1 MLIAAALA
9 AALPPLVILGAHPSW
24 VGELPEAVG
33 RLLGSHAHLSPDV
46 TALAS
51 VVRWCVLAAAT
62 VGLAV
67 ALVRRP
73 RRAGALAAAAVALA
87 AFDLLAMG
95 WGYNP
100 AIPKEQADPP
110 SPPAVEAMQR
120 LTEGGGRVVSVDGLI
135 PNTATRWGLHDAR
148 GHEQPVIERT
158 TRLWLQLGTTGD
170 GTVAVAPDSGET
182 KRLLDAFGVRAAL
195 LDPSRLTAAGDIS
208 ARGFTGDRVA
218 YAGPGGVVVQRRL
231 APAAGICGLQL
242 AHERQSRRV
251 PAAHGAEQRRADERR
266 TCDRNH
272 GCRPGSR
279 VPATPARVVSRSDTE
294 VTVEVRARAR
304 GQLVLLD
311 SFYPG
316 WRAEVDGRET
326 PIRPANAAFRAVAV
340 NAGRHEVRFSYR
352 PASVIAGGAISVAAI
367 ALMAVALLLGR
378 GRRGR
383 RDAQPRRNPST
394 RSIS

>member
-1 MLIAAALA
+1 M
-9 AALPPLVILGAHPSW
+9 
-24 VGELPEAVG
+24 
-33 RLLGSHAHLSPDV
+33 
-46 TALAS
+46 
-51 VVRWCVLAAAT
+51 
-62 VGLAV
+62 V

-73 RRAGALAAAAVALA
+73 RRTGALAAAAVALA
-87 AFDLLAMG
+87 AFDLLALG

-100 AIPKEQADPP
+100 AITKEQADPP

-170 GTVAVAPDSGET
+170 GTVAVIPDSGET

-195 LDPSRLTAAGDIS
+195 LDRSRLTDAGDIS

-218 YAGPGGVVVQRRL
+218 YAGPGGVVVQRRSPL
-231 APAAGICGLQL
+231 PPAFVAYSWRTSGNLDESL
-242 AHERQSRRV
+242 LHMALSS
-251 PAAHGAEQRRADERR
+251 AEQMRDAPVIETTDAA
-266 TCDRNH
+266 
-272 GCRPGSR
+272 PGSR

-367 ALMAVALLLGR
+367 ALMAVGLLLGR